1 MRRFSHPLLGYPR
14 SMATLEGRDKTALIV
29 IDVQNDVV
37 EGSFERATRV
47 GNMAMLVER
56 ARAAGTPVVW
66 VQHSDTEL
74 VSGTNGWQIVDE
86 LQPEAGEPLIHKN
99 YRSSFESTSLDSVL
113 DGLNAGRLVVCG
125 AQTNYC
131 IRNTVHAAFERGY
144 DVTLVTDAH
153 TTTDELWPDGL
164 ISAERVIA
172 EFNHACLH
180 YDLPGRSVRAVETA
194 DVSF

>member
-1 MRRFSHPLLGYPR
+1 MRRLSHSRVGYPR
-14 SMATLEGRDKTALIV
+14 TMATLEGRDTTALVV

-37 EGSFERATRV
+37 EGSFERETRV
-47 GNMAMLVER
+47 ANIATLVER
-56 ARAAGTPVVW
+56 ARSAGTPVVW
-66 VQHSDTEL
+66 VQHSDAEL
-74 VSGTNGWQIVDE
+74 LSGSTGWQIVDE
-86 LQPEAGEPLIHKN
+86 LRPQANEPLIHKH
-99 YRSSFESTSLDSVL
+99 YRSSFESTTLDSVL
-113 DGLNAGRLVVCG
+113 DGLSAGRLVVCG